1 MMLTSHVD
9 VSSAAHISSR
19 KDDEIQDISNDA
31 EATNGR

>member
-1 MMLTSHVD
+1 MLTSHVD
-9 VSSAAHISSR
+9 VSSAAHISSC